1 MKNFCILSAIIV
13 GIICP
18 LLIADYCS
26 QNGFLETFMKEQSL
40 SIMGNILAIYIGI
53 ITAFTVILDKLCS
66 ITGGKFLK
74 TTNTLKKNVLQ
85 LLFLYGF
92 QALILIATPEKLEGP
107 WMLFIKSIEIMILSL
122 YFLFFYEIIE
132 IFFAARNISE
142 NKETTPLPKS
152 D

>member
-1 MKNFCILSAIIV
+1 MRDFCILSAIIV

-18 LLIADYCS
+18 LSIADYYS

-40 SIMGNILAIYIGI
+40 SIMGNVLAIYIGI
-53 ITAFTVILDKLCS
+53 ITAFTVILDKLSS

-74 TTNTLKKNVLQ
+74 TTTTLKKNVLQ
-85 LLFLYGF
+85 LLFLYAL
-92 QALILIATPEKLEGP
+92 QALILIATPKNLGEP
-107 WMLFIKSIEIMILSL
+107 WMFFVKSVEIMILSL

-132 IFFAARNISE
+132 IFFTTRNISA
-142 NKETTPLPKS
+142 NKETNQLPKS